1 MSSIG
6 FGKTIVLGRISRAC
20 ITESKHCDRGENQ
33 LHCCCCHPGTRIIA
47 HLAITAAGTVLPNL
61 GVPIAANVGAGD
73 LVEREGG
80 QVIASPPTWASDR
93 QAYQLRY
100 TMYVSASLRD
110 GSIDWRHLV
119 AVPGRHSSG
128 SMTLAQ
134 ERLSRRPSFREGV
147 KIRLADNQ
155 IWTLPAPPKQSEAEA
170 ASFGTEYTDIIQA
183 LMDVTDG
190 SDQCHGELALAIYL
204 LGYNY
209 CLTPPD
215 YESLLGFTSESPDAT
230 AAQSAFHRIAQEH
243 LHSFL
248 DASGVSWD
256 NRTVAPKARRLSR
269 LIAWLRIHL
278 PFGLASVGT
287 RSY

>member
-1 MSSIG
+1 M
-6 FGKTIVLGRISRAC
+6 
-20 ITESKHCDRGENQ
+20 
-33 LHCCCCHPGTRIIA
+33 
-47 HLAITAAGTVLPNL
+47 
-61 GVPIAANVGAGD
+61 
-73 LVEREGG
+73 LV
-80 QVIASPPTWASDR
+80 
-93 QAYQLRY
+93 
-100 TMYVSASLRD
+100 
-110 GSIDWRHLV
+110 
-119 AVPGRHSSG
+119 
-128 SMTLAQ
+128 Q
-134 ERLSRRPSFREGV
+134 ERLSRRPSFRDGV

-170 ASFGTEYTDIIQA
+170 ASFGTEYIDIIQA
-183 LMDVTDG
+183 FMDVNDD
-190 SDQCHGELALAIYL
+190 SERCRGELALAIYL

-243 LHSFL
+243 IHSFL
-248 DASGVSWD
+248 DASGISW
-256 NRTVAPKARRLSR
+256 NRTEVAPTTGRFSR